1 MKGTGTND
9 STVETKPLVQIVW
22 IDNYVF
28 IYNFK
33 LILSEKVV
41 LESWLCLT
49 LAMVIADKYMILCT
63 LIYASFFIKIG
74 TMFL

>member
-22 IDNYVF
+22 IDSYVF
-28 IYNFK
+28 IYKFK
-33 LILSEKVV
+33 LILSEKVI

-49 LAMVIADKYMILCT
+49 LAMVIVDKYMIPCT
-63 LIYASFFIKIG
+63 LISASFFIKIG